1 MPHSPVRSPASASAG
16 APATPCSCVGATA
29 RRSWRPQSEVRA
41 RFNSGA
47 IGGKGGIRRAPARW
61 RKPLHGSPW
70 MSLKRFSVV
79 FACAC
84 ALSMTAAAPSMAVV
98 GGHDAGD
105 YPSVAFV
112 SYGAFLCTGTLIA
125 PDTVLTAGH
134 CSSITGEV
142 TGSPASW
149 PAPLISVEIGGHT
162 SGSGEKA
169 TVKKV
174 TMEPKYLA
182 TNGYDVSLLTL
193 SKPATKTPTKVA
205 G

>member
-1 MPHSPVRSPASASAG
+1 MNLRRFTRAG
-16 APATPCSCVGATA
+16 AL
-29 RRSWRPQSEVRA
+29 
-41 RFNSGA
+41 A
-47 IGGKGGIRRAPARW
+47 IGLLA
-61 RKPLHGSPW
+61 
-70 MSLKRFSVV
+70 V
-79 FACAC
+79 
-84 ALSMTAAAPSMAVV
+84 TAAPSGAVV
-98 GGHDAGD
+98 GGHDASPGE
-105 YPSVAFV
+105 YPSVARV
-112 SYGAFLCTGTLIA
+112 TYQAFLCTGTLIA

-205 G
+205 GAGDTGAWSPGTLETIV